1 MASYSVKQ
9 ENFKRKLSNYLR
21 YKYIK
26 SRTWI
31 LEFLGEDSSD
41 MCVGLSLL
49 HRLWLYFNEIH
60 DCEFLTENKVN
71 FNRFKIKL
79 LISLT
84 YLHRVCRLI
93 PSKRINSIYHLLRR
107 FPSEVFRIKDFDD
120 ILDLIH
126 YYSNN

>member
-1 MASYSVKQ
+1 MEQ
-9 ENFKRKLSNYLR
+9 ENFKRKLSNYLEF
-21 YKYIK
+21 KYNK

-31 LEFLGEDSSD
+31 LEFFGENSND
-41 MCVGLSLL
+41 MWVGLSLL
-49 HRLWLYFNEIH
+49 HRLWLYFYFNEIH
-60 DCEFLTENKVN
+60 DHEALAENEVN
-71 FNRFKIKL
+71 FDCFKIKL